1 MSRKRIKILMTGRR
15 TTTNDN
21 GWNCHRRSGSW
32 WHLNF
37 RAICHL
43 VETILRAAWIEINN
57 SWITCSRG
65 GLLWITTAAA
75 SRVRKRSQ
83 FHIHASS
90 IGILVIRVLGS
101 VSGLNSI
108 SDDNCARNIWSAS
121 FIGSSRSSW
130 GINCIIR
137 RRIRIWCIFWSRS
150 CTSSLQRISFPSSCS
165 TVNGSVGSR
174 CSSNNSN
181 SWEKSTY

>member
-1 MSRKRIKILMTGRR
+1 MSRKRIKILMMGRR
-15 TTTNDN
+15 TTTNTDN
-21 GWNCHRRSGSW
+21 GRNCHGRSGSW

-43 VETILRAAWIEINN
+43 VKTILWAWIEINN
-57 SWITCSRG
+57 SWITCRSHHSCG
-65 GLLWITTAAA
+65 GLLWITAN
-75 SRVRKRSQ
+75 RVRKRSQ

-108 SDDNCARNIWSAS
+108 SDDNCARNIWSAI
-121 FIGSSRSSW
+121 IGGSSW

-137 RRIRIWCIFWSRS
+137 RIRCIFWSRS
-150 CTSSLQRISFPSSCS
+150 CAASLQRISFPSICS
-165 TVNGSVGSR
+165 AVNSVGSG
-174 CSSNNSN
+174 CSSNNPN
-181 SWEKSTY
+181 SWKKVN

>member
-1 MSRKRIKILMTGRR
+1 MSRKRIKILMMGRR
-15 TTTNDN
+15 TTTDN
-21 GWNCHRRSGSW
+21 NGRRNCHGRSASW

-43 VETILRAAWIEINN
+43 VKTILRARIEINN
-57 SWITCSRG
+57 SWITCSWG
-65 GLLWITTAAA
+65 GLLWITTA
-75 SRVRKRSQ
+75 SRRVRKRSQ

-90 IGILVIRVLGS
+90 IGILVIRILGS

-108 SDDNCARNIWSAS
+108 SDDNCARNIWSA
-121 FIGSSRSSW
+121 FIGSSRSSR

-150 CTSSLQRISFPSSCS
+150 CTSSLQRISFPSICS

-181 SWEKSTY
+181 SWEKSTF